1 MSSMITGAHVIVWS
15 PKADAVRAFLRDV
28 LELPHVDSG
37 GGWLLFALPPTE
49 LAVHPS
55 EGDAHT
61 DLFLMCD
68 DIRAT
73 VDDLR
78 GKGVEIQSDVTD
90 EGYGLQAV
98 IGLPDGNPLALYE
111 PRHPTAFES

>member
-1 MSSMITGAHVIVWS
+1 
-15 PKADAVRAFLRDV
+15 
-28 LELPHVDSG
+28 
-37 GGWLLFALPPTE
+37 
-49 LAVHPS
+49 
-55 EGDAHT
+55 
-61 DLFLMCD
+61 MCD

-98 IGLPDGNPLALYE
+98 IGLPDGNSLALYE

>member
-1 MSSMITGAHVIVWS
+1 MITGAHVIVWS
-15 PKADAVRAFLRDV
+15 PKADAVRGFLRDT
-28 LELPHVDSG
+28 LELPNVDAG

-55 EGDAHT
+55 EGEEARHH
-61 DLFLMCD
+61 LFLMCD

-78 GKGVEIQSDVTD
+78 AKGVEIQSDVTD

-111 PRHPTAFES
+111 PRHPTATG